1 MQLCHS
7 VCLLRKDKRQPS
19 HQESTI
25 SFFRN
30 RESESS
36 PVLILGFWLVSR
48 VLRGL
53 NNSPSPATLS
63 RARYRLDAFLM
74 LLRQEQWRNW
84 ERDAAAAR
92 LAGQLASSAV
102 ICIGHSIAVGV
113 LASACRVSL
122 NLFVKFQ
129 LVCTALCMS

>member
-1 MQLCHS
+1 M
-7 VCLLRKDKRQPS
+7 
-19 HQESTI
+19 
-25 SFFRN
+25 
-30 RESESS
+30 
-36 PVLILGFWLVSR
+36 SR

-84 ERDAAAAR
+84 ERGAAAAR

-113 LASACRVSL
+113 LASACRLASEEGQG
-122 NLFVKFQ
+122 Q
-129 LVCTALCMS
+129 LVGICLSSFSLFALHSAK